1 MNYTLITTKGRIY
14 TFYIEA
20 TALCY
25 QQAYGGVVINNQILK
40 TETDCATQ
48 D

>member
-1 MNYTLITTKGRIY
+1 MNYTLVTPQGRIY

-25 QQAYGGVVINNQILK
+25 QRAYGGVVFSQQILK
-40 TETDCATQ
+40 DEYVTACVQ
-48 D
+48 

>member
-1 MNYTLITTKGRIY
+1 MNYTLVTPQGRIY

-25 QQAYGGVVINNQILK
+25 QQVYGGVVFSQQILK
-40 TETDCATQ
+40 DEYVTTCVQ
-48 D
+48 